1 MRKFKIDLS
10 EYEVEVKANKRNE
23 ETKKIELVTEEI
35 PYPIK
40 KNISDWL
47 TVEGIFKGGMECCR
61 AFDLSKQVEIAGDE
75 ITVDETELKLIT
87 TAMDA
92 LIAQKPDPTRGVQ
105 SLGGRIHETC
115 IRRVFQAEEVK

>member
-1 MRKFKIDLS
+1 MKRFKIDLS
-10 EYEVEVKANKRNE
+10 DYSVTIQVNKRNE
-23 ETKKIELVTEEI
+23 ETKKIELVTEKV

-47 TVEGIFKGGMECCR
+47 TVEGIFKGGMECCK
-61 AFDLSKQVEIAGDE
+61 AFDLSKQIENAGDE
-75 ITVDETELKLIT
+75 ITLDETELKLIT